1 MRTRTP
7 ANGLSNPKVVH
18 CATNRMN
25 SLPTAVSTSKKSV
38 VLTAHCVPAVGG
50 TCLPF
55 PSQGTWLS
63 VKTKSEI
70 KSYACRYSFLCT
82 GGTRP
87 VAASGQYADNHDQT
101 CVNSAGLTLHL
112 DIDGDKEW
120 CLRGWSSNAPLCED
134 ARVQP
139 KYKKDY
145 FLVATVASKCPNSI
159 KSSVFTAFCWIILL
173 LCFFL
178 INDVLRPNYRVLD
191 IVLEIYQVCF
201 CSTSD
206 LNSKASLTAD
216 AGHGRRG

>member
-1 MRTRTP
+1 MITRTP
-7 ANGLSNPKVVH
+7 ANGRSERKGVH

-25 SLPTAVSTSKKSV
+25 SLPTAVSTPMKSV
-38 VLTAHCVPAVGG
+38 VLMWHCVHAVGG

-55 PSQGTWLS
+55 PSRGTWLS
-63 VKTKSEI
+63 IKTSSPI

-87 VAASGQYADNHDQT
+87 VAASGDYADKNNQT
-101 CVNSAGLTLHL
+101 CVNSEGLTLHL
-112 DIDGDKEW
+112 DVDGEREW

-134 ARVQP
+134 ARVKP
-139 KYKKDY
+139 NYEKDY
-145 FLVATVASKCPNSI
+145 FLVATVASKCPNNVRPA
-159 KSSVFTAFCWIILL
+159 VFTVFCWIILL

-201 CSTSD
+201 ALLRTC
-206 LNSKASLTAD
+206 A
-216 AGHGRRG
+216 H